1 MAVHS
6 VFGRPIYCRNCNGL
20 ATSMQMFG
28 IGICNIVVGR
38 LMDQSTNEKTKVTNY
53 QPALIFFAGMACVS
67 TFISVVL
74 LFVDQT
80 SGGKQLMKGQRD
92 KKREEAEA
100 LMNNDKLALDS
111 SQAESP
117 GLSYL
122 TSPTGAFGATNARE
136 AMRSDQ

>member
-1 MAVHS
+1 MA
-6 VFGRPIYCRNCNGL
+6 
-20 ATSMQMFG
+20 
-28 IGICNIVVGR
+28 CNIHADVWNWDLQYRWQAHGPKYKR
-38 LMDQSTNEKTKVTNY
+38 QTKVTNY
-53 QPALIFFAGMACVS
+53 QSALVFFADGMCKYVRL
-67 TFISVVL
+67 VVL